1 MTIGMKIKQAR
12 IAHGWTQEELGSRI
26 GVQKSAIAKWETG
39 RVENIKRASL
49 VALAEALEISPADLI
64 GRSEQKDI
72 SPTKAKLIDLVSDMD
87 EAQLKEVMRY
97 IQFVKQS

>member
-12 IAHGWTQEELGSRI
+12 MAHGWTQEELGNRI

-97 IQFVKQS
+97 IEFVKRG

>member
-12 IAHGWTQEELGSRI
+12 IAHGWTQEELGNRI

-39 RVENIKRASL
+39 RVENIKRTSL

-72 SPTKAKLIDLVSDMD
+72 SPTKAKLIDMVSDMD